1 VPLDTRITRSAC
13 CRFVVRLK
21 NRTLLDEPVRTFG
34 FAQKLETPNE
44 RCPNADEFVLSTN
57 LYPCNF
63 GRCEE
68 RFRNAQLTRVDSC

>member
-1 VPLDTRITRSAC
+1 VPLDKRITGSAC
-13 CRFVVRLK
+13 RRFVVRLR

-44 RCPNADEFVLSTN
+44 RCPNADELVLSTN

-68 RFRNAQLTRVDSC
+68 RFRNSQLTRVDSC